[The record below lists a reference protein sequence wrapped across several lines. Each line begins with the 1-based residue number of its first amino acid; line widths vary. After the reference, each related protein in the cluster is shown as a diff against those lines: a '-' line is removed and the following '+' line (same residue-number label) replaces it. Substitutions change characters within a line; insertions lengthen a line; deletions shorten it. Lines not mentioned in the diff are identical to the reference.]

1 MLGAGF
7 TPAHCNFHVFKQPF
21 ATNDLYAPTMSN
33 TVGAGLA
40 PAPIK
45 SNEIDSSISFW
56 ATNSFDSS
64 NEFWAT
70 ARVAPTF
77 ILFIKFIVFP
87 FCRIIYNVC

>member
-45 SNEIDSSISFW
+45 SNEIDESISFW

-77 ILFIKFIVFP
+77 FG
-87 FCRIIYNVC
+87 